1 MRRSFSDL
9 RAAGLVAACL
19 LAAPSLAT
27 ADDPLDGIHP
37 DGWIPGP
44 WHLDASGEPGDTVL
58 ELDPVLVD
66 ALLQQATVASRVRL
80 GDVPLIGGATV
91 DLELSVVPGL
101 ASDAEVVVMNRR
113 GKPQVRD
120 VAPTIA
126 LAGSVVGDADGEAFL
141 AFGPS
146 GLEGWI
152 RHDGIVFGVS
162 DGPGRGVPRMVRLD
176 ALPPLA
182 PDLLSNFCGV
192 DLIEQPLRPETAI
205 GVDPVGDGAG
215 GVAGGIDGPCRR
227 LRVAI
232 ETDNEFL
239 GLFDG
244 DVDAAA
250 GYVSTLCAA
259 TSFVYARDVNT
270 VVVANRIRL
279 WTQTDPWN
287 AGNTSNQLTQ
297 FRDWWQAN
305 EQATPRDLAHM
316 LSGRGLGGGI
326 AWLPGICS
334 SFGYAVSAN
343 LNGSFPYP
351 VQNNAGGNWDLMVFA
366 HETGHNCGAPHT
378 HSIGV
383 DDCAGGDCSVT
394 PDGTIM
400 SYCHL
405 CPGGLA
411 NMRMEFC
418 PENIVN
424 INATIDQA
432 NCNYEISDSTIVLS
446 DAATALGTIPVVIDA
461 AGNDVGVNCGS
472 TDIIGFD
479 ATSAAGGTIERLEDW
494 IPGGRDAL
502 LYTAPAGFTGP
513 DSFQYRVRPE
523 GQILTGTVTVFV
535 EDLDLRDPENP
546 TGNTPGIAGD
556 FYDIPS
562 STSVLPDFSTL
573 TPFGSSVHDRI
584 DFASTGGA
592 FADTGRSDNIAVSW
606 NGFVTIP
613 ESGFWTFGTTS
624 DDGSRLWIGD
634 ELVVDNDGL
643 HGMQSRSGEI
653 GLDAGTHAIRVDFFE
668 RGGGAGC
675 IVQFGGPGVPFGVIP
690 DANWSHGGG
699 EAPSPDINGD
709 GLVDGADI
717 GLLLGGWGQPG
728 DTDLNG
734 DGDTDGADL
743 GLLLGA
749 WGG

>member
-1 MRRSFSDL
+1 MRRSFSDHL
-9 RAAGLVAACL
+9 VAGLFSAGL
-19 LAAPSLAT
+19 LATPALAGGST
-27 ADDPLDGIHP
+27 DDVHP
-37 DGWIPGP
+37 DVWIPGP
-44 WHLDASGEPGDTVL
+44 WHLDIGGVPGDTTL
-58 ELDPVLVD
+58 ELDDVLVD
-66 ALLQQATVASRVRL
+66 TLLQQAAIASRVRL
-80 GDVPLIGGATV
+80 GDVPLIGGASV
-91 DLELSVVPGL
+91 DLELSVVPGI
-101 ASDAEVVVMNRR
+101 APDAEVVVMGRR
-113 GKPQVRD
+113 GKPQIRN
-120 VAPTIA
+120 VAPTVA
-126 LAGSVVGDADGEAFL
+126 LAGSVVGDEDGEAFL

-152 RHDGIVFGVS
+152 RHDGIVFGIS
-162 DGPGRGVPRMVRLD
+162 DGPGRGVPKMVRLD

-182 PDLLSNFCGV
+182 PELLSNFCGV
-192 DLIEQPLRPETAI
+192 DLIEQPLRPETAV
-205 GVDPVGDGAG
+205 GVEPEGDGPEG
-215 GVAGGIDGPCRR
+215 GVAGGTDGPCRR
-227 LRVAI
+227 IRVAI
-232 ETDNEFL
+232 ETDNECL
-239 GLFDG
+239 GLFNG

-250 GYVSTLCAA
+250 GYVATLCAA
-259 TSFVYARDVNT
+259 TSFVYARDVNS

-279 WTQTDPWN
+279 WTEADPWD

-297 FRDWWQAN
+297 FRDYWSAN

-326 AWLPGICS
+326 AWLPGLCG

-343 LNGSFPYP
+343 MNGSFPYP
-351 VQNNAGGNWDLMVFA
+351 VQNNSGANWDLMVFA

-394 PDGTIM
+394 PNGTIM

-418 PENIVN
+418 PENIAN
-424 INATIDQA
+424 ISGTIDQA
-432 NCNYEISDSTIVLS
+432 NCNYEITESTIVLA
-446 DAATALGTIPVVIDA
+446 DAATTFGTIPVIIDV
-461 AGNDVGVNCGS
+461 AGNDIGVNCGS

-479 ATSAAGGTIERLEDW
+479 ATSFAGGTIERVLDW
-494 IPGGRDAL
+494 VPGGRDAL
-502 LYTAPAGFTGP
+502 KYTAPAGFTGN
-513 DSFQYRVRPE
+513 DTFEYRIRPE

-535 EDLDLRDPENP
+535 DDLDLRDPENP
-546 TGNTPGIAGD
+546 SGTTAGIAGD

-573 TPFGSSVHDRI
+573 TSYGSSVHDRI
-584 DFASTGGA
+584 DFPSTGGA
-592 FADTGRSDNIAVSW
+592 FADTGRNDNIAVSW
-606 NGFVTIP
+606 NGWVTVP
-613 ESGFWTFGTTS
+613 SSGFWTFGTES

-653 GLDAGTHAIRVDFFE
+653 GLEAGTHAIRVDFFE

-675 IVQFGGPGVPFGVIP
+675 IVRFGGPGVAFGVIP

-699 EAPSPDINGD
+699 DAPSPDINGD
-709 GLVDGADI
+709 GLVNGADI

-728 DTDLNG
+728 ITDLNG
-734 DGDTDGADL
+734 DGDTNGADL